1 MRLPLIVE
9 EIVEETCSA
18 IPLSS
23 LIKHFQ
29 SYSQAY
35 REGKES
41 KRSLPSE
48 LGKICYLA
56 TRLPATFAAVSTV
69 LRELKRKMG
78 ATTSLL
84 DLGAGPGTTL
94 ISAIAEGYQLD
105 AATLIE
111 ENKEFITM
119 GRRWTPSFTHWR
131 HGDLL
136 KQEAFPSAELVTF
149 AYSLGEI
156 PEGKRKN
163 LLKTA
168 WGACQKAL
176 IIIEP
181 GTPRAF
187 KSVLDAR
194 EVLVELGGYVV
205 APCPHNGACPMQK
218 NDWCHFSV
226 RFERTSLHR
235 RIKGAELGYEDEK
248 FCYVIVAKHP
258 FPSVSRVIKTPQK
271 NSGHVVI
278 KLCTEHGITDK
289 LVSKKN
295 GELFKKAKKIE
306 WGEAYC
312 LEE

>member
-1 MRLPLIVE
+1 MRLPSIVE
-9 EIVEETCSA
+9 EIVEEACSG

-23 LIKHFQ
+23 LIKQFHK
-29 SYSQAY
+29 YSEAY

-69 LRELKRKMG
+69 LREAKRKIG
-78 ATTSLL
+78 TSTSLL

-111 ENKEFITM
+111 ENKDFITM
-119 GRRWTPSFTHWR
+119 GRRWTPSFAHWR

-136 KQEAFPSAELVTF
+136 KQETFPSAELVTF

-168 WGACQKAL
+168 WEACQKAL

-194 EVLVELGGYVV
+194 EVLIELGGHVV
-205 APCPHNGACPMQK
+205 APCPHNDACPMPK

-235 RIKGAELGYEDEK
+235 RIKEAELGYEDEK
-248 FCYVIVAKHP
+248 FCYVVVAKHK
-258 FPSVSRVIKTPQK
+258 FPSESRVIKTSQK
-271 NSGHVVI
+271 NSGHVLI
-278 KLCTEHGITDK
+278 KLCTEHGIIDK
-289 LVSKKN
+289 LVSKKD